1 LKVLSIPREKPQN
14 AELRSK
20 EVLHRTMPLSEKMYF
35 DIDFPHYRQR
45 NREDMQAWKAAEGQ
59 H

>member
-1 LKVLSIPREKPQN
+1 
-14 AELRSK
+14 
-20 EVLHRTMPLSEKMYF
+20 MYF

-59 H
+59 HWLKRRASSFVYLDLSYIS